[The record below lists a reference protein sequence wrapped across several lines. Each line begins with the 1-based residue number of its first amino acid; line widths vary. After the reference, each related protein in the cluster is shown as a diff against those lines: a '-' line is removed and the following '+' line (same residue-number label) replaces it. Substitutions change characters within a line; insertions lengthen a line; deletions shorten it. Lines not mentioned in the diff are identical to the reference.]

1 MRLPIKTINNVL
13 GVTEAQILSVS
24 QYSCSDFGKVIL
36 IYAAEDLGPAYW
48 IRECSFNQKCKRN
61 RLSLSFPSVSHRC
74 HKLCSA

>member
-24 QYSCSDFGKVIL
+24 QYSCSDFGKVIV

-48 IRECSFNQKCKRN
+48 IRECSFNQK
-61 RLSLSFPSVSHRC
+61 
-74 HKLCSA
+74 

>member
-24 QYSCSDFGKVIL
+24 QYSCSDFGKVML

-48 IRECSFNQKCKRN
+48 IRECSFNQKSPKLV
-61 RLSLSFPSVSHRC
+61 LSSSKS
-74 HKLCSA
+74 

>member
-36 IYAAEDLGPAYW
+36 IYAAEDLGPAY
-48 IRECSFNQKCKRN
+48 CSVLLTRN
-61 RLSLSFPSVSHRC
+61 E
-74 HKLCSA
+74 KEIA

>member
-48 IRECSFNQKCKRN
+48 SVLLTRN
-61 RLSLSFPSVSHRC
+61 E
-74 HKLCSA
+74 KEIA